1 MNPRK
6 LTVAIVSGIALA
18 ALLVG
23 AFIYHRGAQE
33 SQELKV
39 AEQAA
44 RLVRMHSPV
53 LGPQNA
59 PVTIVEF
66 FDPACETCRAFYP
79 VVKNLL
85 RKHPAEV
92 RLVIR
97 YAPFH
102 QGSDKVV
109 KLLEAS
115 KLQGKYW
122 PVLEMVLASQPM
134 WADHAN
140 PNVELAYKAAERAGL
155 DIGRALADA
164 GTPAMEAVLR
174 QDVEDLTTLQVT
186 KTPTFFVNGRALP
199 SFGAEQLTAL
209 VEEEVAKAKK

>member
-1 MNPRK
+1 MTSKK
-6 LTVAIVSGIALA
+6 LTVAILA
-18 ALLVG
+18 AAALT
-23 AFIYHRGAQE
+23 AFILGVFIYQRSVQE
-33 SQELKV
+33 SQEKKV
-39 AEQAA
+39 AEQAS

-53 LGPQNA
+53 FGPQNA
-59 PVTIVEF
+59 PVTVVEF

-85 RKHPAEV
+85 KQYPNEV

-102 QGSDKVV
+102 HGSDEVV

-122 PVLEMVLASQPM
+122 PVLEMVLAAQPM

-140 PNVELAYKAAERAGL
+140 PNVEIAYKAAEQAGL

-164 GTPAMEAVLR
+164 RAPAMEAVLK
-174 QDVEDLTTLQVT
+174 QDVEDLTALEVT

-199 SFGAEQLTAL
+199 SFGVEQLTAL
-209 VEEEVAKAKK
+209 VQEEVAKTRK

>member
-1 MNPRK
+1 MNSRK
-6 LTVAIVSGIALA
+6 LTVTILAGIALA
-18 ALLVG
+18 AFLVG
-23 AFIYHRGAQE
+23 ALIYQRSARD
-33 SQELKV
+33 SQEQKV
-39 AEQAA
+39 SQQTA
-44 RLVRMHSPV
+44 RLVRMHSPM

-85 RKHPAEV
+85 KQYPSEV
-92 RLVIR
+92 RLEIR

-102 QGSDKVV
+102 QGSDQVV

-115 KLQGKYW
+115 KRQDKYW
-122 PVLEMVLASQPM
+122 PVLEMVLAAQPM

-140 PNVELAYKAAERAGL
+140 PNVEIAYKAAEQAGL
-155 DIGRALADA
+155 DISRALSDA
-164 GTPAMEAVLR
+164 GAPAIEAVLQ
-174 QDVEDLTTLQVT
+174 QDVEDLKALGVS

-199 SFGAEQLTAL
+199 SFGVDQLKAL
-209 VEEEVAKAKK
+209 VEEEVRKAKK

>member
-1 MNPRK
+1 MNSK
-6 LTVAIVSGIALA
+6 KFTVAILLGIV
-18 ALLVG
+18 LV
-23 AFIYHRGAQE
+23 AFFFGMNTYQRRVQN
-33 SQELKV
+33 SQEQKV
-39 AEQAA
+39 TQQEY

-53 LGPQNA
+53 IGPQNA

-79 VVKNLL
+79 IVKDLMKQYPN
-85 RKHPAEV
+85 EV

-115 KLQGKYW
+115 KRQDKYW
-122 PVLEMVLASQPM
+122 PVLEMVLAAQPT
-134 WADHAN
+134 WADHGQ
-140 PNVELAYKAAERAGL
+140 PNVELVYKAAEQAGL
-155 DIGRALADA
+155 DIQKALADA
-164 GTPAMEAVLR
+164 DTPAMDAVLQQEV
-174 QDVEDLTTLQVT
+174 QDLSALEVT

-199 SFGAEQLTAL
+199 SFGPDQLAAL
-209 VEEEVAKAKK
+209 VAEEVAKARK